1 MSRLRS
7 NKALVKVKPY
17 YKILSYGAGSYKEG
31 LHMRLMEKLEKYNCS
46 SILNLGKLSIKQSFV
61 HHTRTVTSG

>member
-31 LHMRLMEKLEKYNCS
+31 LHMRLMEKLEKYCFRAS
-46 SILNLGKLSIKQSFV
+46 
-61 HHTRTVTSG
+61 